1 MLRAKLCETK
11 LTILSSANV
20 LIKLYIYI
28 LPSINSTEIFKVI
41 FIYALFIFA
50 QCQLLM
56 IGHYEVID
64 EQNAPAI
71 NQNHVRE
78 WAETYF
84 DLHELL
90 ML

>member
-1 MLRAKLCETK
+1 
-11 LTILSSANV
+11 
-20 LIKLYIYI
+20 
-28 LPSINSTEIFKVI
+28 
-41 FIYALFIFA
+41 
-50 QCQLLM
+50 M

-71 NQNHVRE
+71 SQNHVRE